1 MPTSTLES
9 RIQIILFYFM
19 WFFAQRFIFAFHI
32 FDLYMKTLEG
42 IVFVDI
48 NPVLLFD
55 YIENRVVLSWSQ
67 LYVYPFKKPLIRS
80 IVHGPYIYSCRKI
93 KITSPKSPCKSSKV
107 KVSNLKSSLCSGRE
121 KVRFDTLI
129 QMNQLNGLV
138 QWTWTL

>member
-55 YIENRVVLSWSQ
+55 YIEIGWYCLGLSYMTIEGTCWA
-67 LYVYPFKKPLIRS
+67 PFKKPLIRS

-129 QMNQLNGLV
+129 
-138 QWTWTL
+138 